1 MLALIQDLPFFGIA
15 MSGLLEG
22 EKHDDRQIMLVNMLM
37 DEDDD
42 GWLMRI
48 ILAKTEQHDTG
59 VGEGGWKC

>member
-1 MLALIQDLPFFGIA
+1 MRNMTIGRECWLI
-15 MSGLLEG
+15 MN
-22 EKHDDRQIMLVNMLM
+22 NMLI

-48 ILAKTEQHDTG
+48 ILAKTKQHDTG

>member
-1 MLALIQDLPFFGIA
+1 
-15 MSGLLEG
+15 
-22 EKHDDRQIMLVNMLM
+22 MLM

-59 VGEGGWKC
+59 GWKREGGKC